1 MEEKPLLVEPHFL
14 PSLEYFTKLLKTNQV
29 ILETHEHYKKQSFRN
44 RCYILTANNVSMLTV
59 PVKEGN
65 KKITFKE
72 IRIDNDQNWVNIHW
86 RTLQSAYGKSPFFEH
101 YAPFFQK
108 VLFREYTYLLD
119 LNLNLLSLCLELL
132 DIKLYL
138 KFSEK
143 YEDVPE
149 NDVEDIR
156 DRIKPNK
163 DPQMN
168 GFYQEIRYNQI
179 FGKNFVSNLSII
191 DLLFCEGGNARQ
203 ILQKST
209 KT

>member
-1 MEEKPLLVEPHFL
+1 MEEKPLLVELHFL
-14 PSLEYFTKLLKTNQV
+14 PPLEYFTKLLTAKQV
-29 ILETHEHYKKQSFRN
+29 ILEIQEHYKKQSFRN

-59 PVKEGN
+59 PVKDGN
-65 KKITFKE
+65 KKIVFKE

-119 LNLNLLSLCLELL
+119 LNISLLSLCLELL
-132 DIKLYL
+132 EIKLYL
-138 KFSEK
+138 KYSEC
-143 YEDVPE
+143 YENVPE

-156 DRIKPNK
+156 NRIKPNK
-163 DPQMN
+163 DPQAN